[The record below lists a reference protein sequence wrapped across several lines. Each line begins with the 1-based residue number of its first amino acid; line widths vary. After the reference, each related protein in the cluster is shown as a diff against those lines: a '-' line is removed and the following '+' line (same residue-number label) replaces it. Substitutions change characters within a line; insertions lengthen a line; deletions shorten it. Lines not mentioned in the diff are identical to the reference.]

1 MKRRV
6 VVTGLGAVT
15 PLGFRVEEI
24 WNRVLD
30 GRSGV
35 GVIQRFDA
43 SRFRSRIGGEILN
56 FSTDGYIEPK
66 EVKKFDRFVQYAYVS
81 GVDAVRDSGI
91 DFAREDTRRCSV
103 ILGSG
108 IGGLETIE
116 VQQQRLL
123 DKGPEKVSA
132 FTIPKLIGNA
142 ASAQLAILY
151 RLHGPNHVI
160 VTACASATNAIG
172 EVFKMIQRGE
182 IDVGLTGGS
191 EAALTPIGM
200 SAFAA
205 MRALSERNDDPQHA
219 SRPFD
224 RQRDGFVL
232 SEGAGMMLLEEY
244 EHAKARGARI
254 HAELYGYGV
263 TCDAGHITQ
272 PDQEGTW
279 PARAMTE
286 ALEDARVDPGEIDYI
301 NAHGT
306 STTLNDITETLAIKS
321 VFKEHART
329 VSISSTK
336 SQLGHLLGA
345 SGGVELILSILAMR
359 DGVIPPTINLEDPDP
374 ECDLDYTPNTARQR
388 KIAVAM
394 SNSFGFGGHNGC
406 LVIGKLRNG

>member
-1 MKRRV
+1 M
-6 VVTGLGAVT
+6 GAVT

-24 WNRVLD
+24 WDRVLK
-30 GRSGV
+30 GHSGV

-56 FSTDGYIEPK
+56 FSMDGYIEPK

-91 DFAREDTRRCSV
+91 DFSREDLRRCSV

-132 FTIPKLIGNA
+132 FTIPKLISNA

-151 RLHGPNHVI
+151 KLHGPNHVI
-160 VTACASATNAIG
+160 VTACASATNALG

-182 IDVGLTGGS
+182 IDVALSGGS

-205 MRALSERNDDPQHA
+205 MRALSERNDDPQRA

-224 RQRDGFVL
+224 RDRDGFVL

-244 EHAKARGARI
+244 EHAKARGAKI
-254 HAELYGYGV
+254 YAELYGYGV

-272 PDQEGTW
+272 PDQEGFW
-279 PARAMTE
+279 PARAME
-286 ALEDARVDPGEIDYI
+286 QSLNDAQLDPAGIDYI
-301 NAHGT
+301 NTHGT
-306 STTLNDITETLAIKS
+306 STPLGDIAETKAIKS
-321 VFKEHART
+321 VFKEHARS

-345 SGGVELILSILAMR
+345 SGGIELILSILAIR
-359 DGVIPPTINLEDPDP
+359 DGVIPPTINLDHPDP
-374 ECDLDYTPNTARQR
+374 ECDLDYTPNTARLR
-388 KIAVAM
+388 KLSTAL

-406 LVIGKLRNG
+406 LVVGKLRNG